1 MIAHAAVSPREYA
14 LCEATRAG
22 EGFENNGMKAVYNS
36 NICADSSEF
45 SENKARRWAARI
57 FIIGTFAMVLLPC
70 HGIEGPST

>member
-22 EGFENNGMKAVYNS
+22 EDFENSGMKAVYNS
-36 NICADSSEF
+36 NICAGPSEL
-45 SENKARRWAARI
+45 SEDKARRWAARI
-57 FIIGTFAMVLLPC
+57 FIIVMFAMVLPC